1 MSEGVYK
8 GVTVVGTSTESFSE
22 AIRVAIERAQ
32 QTIHELRWFEIRDQ
46 RAITLRQFRI
56 PARGESHRR
65 RHRRCRAGAHA
76 HRTVAVVNRRQVH
89 ARDAVAGAGVE
100 GVSARYRDS
109 SVGLC
114 QAPTWSFRVSARVR
128 AGGR

>member
-46 RAITLRQFRI
+46 RGALHDDKIEYQVTMEVFFRLK
-56 PARGESHRR
+56 ASDTGE
-65 RHRRCRAGAHA
+65 
-76 HRTVAVVNRRQVH
+76 
-89 ARDAVAGAGVE
+89 E
-100 GVSARYRDS
+100 
-109 SVGLC
+109 
-114 QAPTWSFRVSARVR
+114 
-128 AGGR
+128 